1 MKFTDSYSEH
11 GRSWFDNETH
21 EAINTMQ
28 RQFNEDTFFIC
39 PILILFLRV
48 YAFYFDL
55 YFDICLQNVHL
66 GFMAMIVKKVAAL
79 TVLYLGHVTG

>member
-1 MKFTDSYSEH
+1 MFTHGLTMKHMKQLTQCK
-11 GRSWFDNETH
+11 DNL
-21 EAINTMQ
+21 TM
-28 RQFNEDTFFIC
+28 TLLFIC
-39 PILILFLRV
+39 LILISFLRV

-55 YFDICLQNVHL
+55 YCDIFLQNVHL

>member
-1 MKFTDSYSEH
+1 MVAHNLTMKHIKQLTQCK
-11 GRSWFDNETH
+11 DNLTK
-21 EAINTMQ
+21 TLL
-28 RQFNEDTFFIC
+28 FIC

-55 YFDICLQNVHL
+55 YFDIFLQNVHL
-66 GFMAMIVKKVAAL
+66 GFMAMIVKKVAAI

>member
-28 RQFNEDTFFIC
+28 RQFNEDTFIYISFFIS
-39 PILILFLRV
+39 
-48 YAFYFDL
+48 
-55 YFDICLQNVHL
+55 
-66 GFMAMIVKKVAAL
+66 
-79 TVLYLGHVTG
+79 